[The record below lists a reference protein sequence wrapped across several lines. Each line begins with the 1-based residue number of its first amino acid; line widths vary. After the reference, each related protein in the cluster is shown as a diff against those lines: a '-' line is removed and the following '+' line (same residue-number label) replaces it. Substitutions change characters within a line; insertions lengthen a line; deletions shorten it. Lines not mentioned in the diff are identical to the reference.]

1 MAAPRIVITGTG
13 AICGSGRTP
22 AEILAAI
29 NAGTSAVRP
38 IAQWDA
44 GHWPVRI
51 AAEVPD
57 YNAGALTGD
66 RKLLKFMRPRIS
78 RTGPASSSVPAAG
91 TSPISTTTSR

>member
-66 RKLLKFMRPRIS
+66 RKLLKFIR
-78 RTGPASSSVPAAG
+78 RTDVFGSVRRGPCDRGQRVAG
-91 TSPISTTTSR
+91 VA